1 MADGTSERLRALYA
15 QRREKADRLRA
26 QGRDPYPARTRGRR
40 RSISAARQACERWE
54 RGERQQQPSARLAGR
69 ITGIRNLGQLA
80 FIDLRDG
87 SGTIQLLCH
96 PDALGKDRLVFD
108 SLDLG
113 DFVEAQGKLA
123 RSRTGEL
130 SLEIRS
136 LQMLAKALRPP
147 PEKFHG
153 LQDVEARY
161 RQRYL
166 DLQTNPASRE
176 VFVLRSKIIAALRRF
191 LERRGFMEVET
202 PVLQAEAGGAAA
214 RPFTT
219 HFHALD
225 EERHLRIA
233 TELHLKRL
241 IVGGLEKVY
250 EVGRIFRN
258 EGVSTLHHPEFT
270 MLESYEAYA
279 DYQAVAAMV
288 EELVAALA
296 QEVLGTTRIPFGE
309 HQIDLTPPWRRLTMR
324 DALREYIG
332 IDFLDDRDLESLVA
346 WYLPQAK
353 RLGLPLPQTP
363 TWGKMVDTV
372 FSTLVEPH
380 LIQPTFLMDYPV
392 EISPLAKRTTYDSQ
406 LVERFEG
413 FIAGSEIANA
423 YSELNDPLEQ
433 RERFRRQR
441 QLRAAGDEEAEL
453 ADEDFLVALEHGMP
467 PTGGLGMGI
476 DRLVMVLTNSRSI
489 RDVILFPQLRRSR
502 PQPGRD

>member
-15 QRREKADRLRA
+15 QRRDKADRLRA
-26 QGRDPYPARTRGRR
+26 QDRDPYPARTRGRR

-87 SGTIQLLCH
+87 SGAIQLLCH

-166 DLQTNPASRE
+166 DLQTNTASRE
-176 VFVLRSKIIAALRRF
+176 VFVLRSKIIAALRR
-191 LERRGFMEVET
+191 LLDRRGFMEVET

-219 HFHALD
+219 YFHALD

-296 QEVLGTTRIPFGE
+296 QEVLGTTRIPCGE
-309 HQIDLTPPWRRLTMR
+309 HQIDLTPPWRRLTIQEAVEER
-324 DALREYIG
+324 TG
-332 IDFLDDRDLESLVA
+332 IDIREQRTPEALAAILERQGISPPEGA
-346 WYLPQAK
+346 
-353 RLGLPLPQTP
+353 G
-363 TWGKMVDTV
+363 WGKMLEALVTQ
-372 FSTLVEPH
+372 LVEPT

-392 EISPLAKRTTYDSQ
+392 EISPLAKRTTYDPQ

-433 RERFRRQR
+433 RDRFRRQR